1 MTFLMLA
8 TDVLAKIKTLTLRS
22 KHLASDL
29 MAGEYASAFH
39 GRGMEFHEVREYVP
53 GDDVRG
59 IDWNVTAR
67 MGQPFVKVFRE
78 ERELT
83 IMLMVDVSASMA
95 TGEARSRRAAAAE
108 LASVIAWLA
117 IRSNDRVGLLLF
129 GEKVEVFLAPKKGQA
144 HIWKIIKELL
154 TWPAQ
159 SRGTKVDVAA
169 EHLLKVLK
177 RRCVCFLISD
187 FLSNESY
194 DSLKSLARQHDLTCV
209 LMGHRPLEGL
219 VAHGGGGVISYQDVE
234 SGDVFIA
241 NTSDRAVMRMVQ
253 ERSEAL
259 HHKVESVVRGC
270 GADFFKVEPG
280 QEVVDPLINYL
291 RRHRKTSRRR

>member
-1 MTFLMLA
+1 
-8 TDVLAKIKTLTLRS
+8 
-22 KHLASDL
+22 

-95 TGEARSRRAAAAE
+95 LGEVRSRRAAAAE
-108 LASVIAWLA
+108 LASVVAWLA

-129 GEKVEVFLAPKKGQA
+129 GDKVEVFLPPKKGQA

-154 TWPAQ
+154 TWPAN
-159 SRGTKVDVAA
+159 SRGTKVGAAA

-187 FLSNESY
+187 FLSTENH
-194 DSLKSLARQHDLTCV
+194 DSLKTLARQHDLTCV

-219 VAHGGGGVISYQDVE
+219 VSFGGAGVISYQDPE
-234 SGDVFIA
+234 SGETAII
-241 NTSDRAVMRMVQ
+241 NTSDRHVLSAV
-253 ERSEAL
+253 EESSNAWRSNFEL
-259 HHKVESVVRGC
+259 TVRGW

-280 QEVVDPLINYL
+280 EGVVDPLIDYL
-291 RRHRKTSRRR
+291 RRHHSISRRRVLP

>member
-1 MTFLMLA
+1 MLS
-8 TDVLAKIKTLTLRS
+8 TEVLARIKALTIRS
-22 KHLASDL
+22 RYLAHDL

-95 TGEARSRRAAAAE
+95 LGEVRSRRAAAAE
-108 LASVIAWLA
+108 LASVVAWLA

-129 GEKVEVFLAPKKGQA
+129 GDKVEVFLPPKKGQA

-154 TWPAQ
+154 TWPAN
-159 SRGTKVDVAA
+159 SRGTKVGAAA

-187 FLSNESY
+187 FLSTENH
-194 DSLKSLARQHDLTCV
+194 DSLKTLARQHDLTCV

-219 VAHGGGGVISYQDVE
+219 VSFGGAGVISYQDPE
-234 SGDVFIA
+234 SGETAII
-241 NTSDRAVMRMVQ
+241 NTSDRHVLSAV
-253 ERSEAL
+253 EESSNAWRSNFEL
-259 HHKVESVVRGC
+259 TVRGW

-280 QEVVDPLINYL
+280 EGVVDPLIDYL
-291 RRHRKTSRRR
+291 RRHHSISRRRVLP

>member
-1 MTFLMLA
+1 
-8 TDVLAKIKTLTLRS
+8 
-22 KHLASDL
+22 

-67 MGQPFVKVFRE
+67 IGQPFVKVFRE

-95 TGEARSRRAAAAE
+95 VGEVRSRRAAAAE

-129 GEKVEVFLAPKKGQA
+129 GDKIEVFLPPKKGQP

-154 TWPAQ
+154 TWPAN
-159 SRGTKVDVAA
+159 SRGTMVDAAA
-169 EHLLKVLK
+169 EHLLKVIK

-187 FLSNESY
+187 FLSTENH
-194 DSLKSLARQHDLTCV
+194 DSLKNLARQHDLTCV

-219 VAHGGGGVISYQDVE
+219 ASFGGAGVISYQDPE
-234 SGDVFIA
+234 SGETAII
-241 NTSDRAVMRMVQ
+241 NTSDRHVLSAVEENSKVW
-253 ERSEAL
+253 RSNFELA
-259 HHKVESVVRGC
+259 VRGW

-280 QEVVDPLINYL
+280 EGVVDPLIDYL
-291 RRHRKTSRRR
+291 RRHHSISRRRVLP

>member
-1 MTFLMLA
+1 MLS
-8 TDVLAKIKTLTLRS
+8 TEVLARIKALTIRS
-22 KHLASDL
+22 RYLANDL

-53 GDDVRG
+53 GDDIRG

-95 TGEARSRRAAAAE
+95 VGEVRSRRAAAAE
-108 LASVIAWLA
+108 LASVVAWLA

-129 GEKVEVFLAPKKGQA
+129 GDKVEVFLPPKKGQA

-154 TWPAQ
+154 TWPAN
-159 SRGTKVDVAA
+159 SRGTKVGAAA

-187 FLSNESY
+187 FLSTENH
-194 DSLKSLARQHDLTCV
+194 DSLKTLARQHDLTCV

-219 VAHGGGGVISYQDVE
+219 ASFGGAGVISYQDPE
-234 SGDVFIA
+234 SGETAII
-241 NTSDRAVMRMVQ
+241 NTSDRHVLGAV
-253 ERSEAL
+253 EENSKAWRSNFELA
-259 HHKVESVVRGC
+259 VRGW

-280 QEVVDPLINYL
+280 EGVVDPLIDYL
-291 RRHRKTSRRR
+291 RRHHSISRRRVLP

>member
-1 MTFLMLA
+1 MLS
-8 TDVLAKIKTLTLRS
+8 TEVLARIKALTLRS
-22 KHLASDL
+22 RYLANDL

-67 MGQPFVKVFRE
+67 IGQPFVKVFRE

-95 TGEARSRRAAAAE
+95 VGEVRSRRAAAAE

-129 GEKVEVFLAPKKGQA
+129 GDKIEVFLPPKKGQP

-154 TWPAQ
+154 TWPAN
-159 SRGTKVDVAA
+159 SRGTMVDAAA
-169 EHLLKVLK
+169 EHLLKVIK

-187 FLSNESY
+187 FLSTENH
-194 DSLKSLARQHDLTCV
+194 DSLKNLARQHDLTCV

-219 VAHGGGGVISYQDVE
+219 ASFGGAGVISYQDPE
-234 SGDVFIA
+234 SGETAII
-241 NTSDRAVMRMVQ
+241 NTSDRHVLSAVEENSKVW
-253 ERSEAL
+253 RSNFELA
-259 HHKVESVVRGC
+259 VRGW

-280 QEVVDPLINYL
+280 EGVVDPLIDYL
-291 RRHRKTSRRR
+291 RRHHSISRRRVLP